1 MLIEQIIEVDLGGLG
16 PLVVR
21 VLLQLVIFLT
31 KQKTFKVNLQVEYHF
46 LLKYCTRQCTLLP
59 PTWAQSLAKFN
70 TKMQDF

>member
-31 KQKTFKVNLQVEYHF
+31 KQKTFKVNLQVEHHF
-46 LLKYCTRQCTLLP
+46 LLKCCTRQCTLLP